1 MALLT
6 YAEFIADPRFAKFGS
21 APFTQD
27 WVEADLA
34 DVESDTYEDFWCD
47 PAQRLRAMKLLLA
60 HRLSLYN
67 PDNQEG
73 VALGEITSIS
83 SSDGSQSLSFGSSSN
98 DALGDEL
105 LKKTHYGIQYLAL
118 KKRVA
123 CYTATGFVI

>member
-6 YAEFIADPRFAKFGS
+6 YAEFIADPRFAKFGL
-21 APFTQD
+21 APFTQA

-34 DVESDTYEDFWCD
+34 EVEADTYADFWCD

-67 PDNQEG
+67 PDSQEG

-123 CYTATGFVI
+123 CFIGTGFVI